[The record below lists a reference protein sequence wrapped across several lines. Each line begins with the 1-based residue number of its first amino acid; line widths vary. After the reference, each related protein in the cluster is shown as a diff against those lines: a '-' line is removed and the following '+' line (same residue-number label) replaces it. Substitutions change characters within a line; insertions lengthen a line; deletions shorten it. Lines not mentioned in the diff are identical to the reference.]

1 MMFGLFALSLIISL
15 IISLMSVAIALESDE
30 SKSLTHSNRP

>member
-15 IISLMSVAIALESDE
+15 MSAALALESGE

>member
-15 IISLMSVAIALESDE
+15 IISLMSAALALDSGE

>member
-1 MMFGLFALSLIISL
+1 MMFGLFALSS
-15 IISLMSVAIALESDE
+15 MSVAIALESDE